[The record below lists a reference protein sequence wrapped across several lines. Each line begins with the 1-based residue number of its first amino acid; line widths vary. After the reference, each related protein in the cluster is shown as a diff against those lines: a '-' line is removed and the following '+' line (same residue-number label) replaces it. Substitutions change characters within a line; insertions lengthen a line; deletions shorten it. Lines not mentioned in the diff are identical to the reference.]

1 MRQPFTPGMLC
12 DDKQPSISL
21 WLTQRHPTLIMKN
34 KRKCIARKEKSCR
47 SSYQLYIFPLAMPF
61 YCNCVT
67 ALPYRRAGPDCRPLM
82 AIDSSLRS
90 MHAIAILKTE
100 REIFC
105 EKRPPA
111 RTNIPT
117 HTHDTPTYIHT
128 QIYVH
133 AYTYI
138 ITLHIHTHTNINAF
152 ALITL
157 DYKPY
162 EHNRYNLLP
171 SLQNWIICLPKYS
184 PNPDVI
190 YNGLY

>member
-105 EKRPPA
+105 EKRTPA
-111 RTNIPT
+111 RTHIPT
-117 HTHDTPTYIHT
+117 HTR
-128 QIYVH
+128 
-133 AYTYI
+133 YTY
-138 ITLHIHTHTNINAF
+138 LHTHTNIRTCINIHYY
-152 ALITL
+152 ITHTCT
-157 DYKPY
+157 YQHQRIHAHY
-162 EHNRYNLLP
+162 IR
-171 SLQNWIICLPKYS
+171 LQTIWA
-184 PNPDVI
+184 
-190 YNGLY
+190 